1 MSIPVK
7 PATQSNPNRPPNIT
21 QAGNLLHEEEDE
33 AFGDSGYRGVEKREE
48 LTENRAYW
56 FMEECSSL
64 TALMSCNLNWSLN
77 MERLFKSY
85 LHTEL
90 GLYNKRFRLWLP
102 PRSSSVMDGSSFTI
116 PNETPCADPHAGCC
130 YTSFIMRP

>member
-1 MSIPVK
+1 MLGVSIPVK

-85 LHTEL
+85 LHTYRAGPVQQTAQIVAKL
-90 GLYNKRFRLWLP
+90 
-102 PRSSSVMDGSSFTI
+102 SVANATNRTVLQGPS
-116 PNETPCADPHAGCC
+116 
-130 YTSFIMRP
+130 